1 MTVDQDDR
9 NAIVDRYADMV
20 WRIALSRT
28 RREEDAQDVFQEVFL
43 RLFQKEREFREE
55 EHRKA
60 WLIRTT
66 LLCCKSYRMAAF
78 RHATISLEEVSSTL
92 SLPEEKLGVYEAML
106 RLPAKYRIP
115 LQLYYI
121 EGMSVEEAANAIG
134 LRPGTFRMRM
144 NRGRKLLK
152 EQLKGEGIDV

>member
-1 MTVDQDDR
+1 MTVDQDNR
-9 NAIVDRYADMV
+9 NAIVDRYADLV

-28 RREEDAQDVFQEVFL
+28 RREEDAKDVFQEVFL

-60 WLIRTT
+60 WLIRAT
-66 LLCCKSYRMAAF
+66 LLCCKSYRVAAF
-78 RHATISLEEVSSTL
+78 RNATVSLEEVSSTL

-121 EGMSVEEAANAIG
+121 EGMSVEEAANAMG
-134 LRPGTFRMRM
+134 LRPGTLRVRM
-144 NRGRKLLK
+144 NRARKLLK

>member
-1 MTVDQDDR
+1 MISTQDER
-9 NAIVDRYADMV
+9 NAIVERYADMV
-20 WRIALSRT
+20 WRIALART
-28 RREEDAQDVFQEVFL
+28 QREDDAQDVFQEVFL

-60 WLIRTT
+60 WLINVTMN
-66 LLCCKSYRMAAF
+66 CCKSYRIASF
-78 RHATISLEEVSSTL
+78 RHATLNLEDVAPTL
-92 SLPEEKLGVYEAML
+92 YLPEEKLGVYEAML

-121 EGMSVEEAANAIG
+121 EGMDSDACANALG
-134 LRPGTFRMRM
+134 LRPGTFRVRL
-144 NRGRKLLK
+144 NRGRNLLK

>member
-1 MTVDQDDR
+1 MTDLQDER

-20 WRIALSRT
+20 WRIALART
-28 RREEDAQDVFQEVFL
+28 QKADFAEEVFQEVFL

-66 LLCCKSYRMAAF
+66 LICAKSYRVASF
-78 RHATISLEEVSSTL
+78 RHATLSLDEVSPTL

-106 RLPAKYRIP
+106 RLPSLYRIP

-121 EGMSVEEAANAIG
+121 EGMTTEECANALG
-134 LRPGTFRMRM
+134 LRPGTFRVRL
-144 NRGRKLLK
+144 NRGRTMLQK
-152 EQLKGEGIDV
+152 QLKGEGIDV

>member
-1 MTVDQDDR
+1 MIPIQDER
-9 NAIVDRYADMV
+9 NAIVERYADMV
-20 WRIALSRT
+20 WRIALART
-28 RREEDAQDVFQEVFL
+28 QREDDAQDVFQEVFL

-60 WLIRTT
+60 WLINVT
-66 LLCCKSYRMAAF
+66 LNCCKGYRIASF
-78 RHATISLEEVSSTL
+78 RHATLSLEDVAPTL
-92 SLPEEKLGVYEAML
+92 YLPEEKLGVYEAML

-121 EGMSVEEAANAIG
+121 EGMESDACANALG
-134 LRPGTFRMRM
+134 LRPGTFRVRL
-144 NRGRKLLK
+144 NRGRNLLK

>member
-1 MTVDQDDR
+1 MTVDQDNR

-20 WRIALSRT
+20 WRIALARKQK
-28 RREEDAQDVFQEVFL
+28 EADAQDVFQEVFL

-66 LLCCKSYRMAAF
+66 LVCCKGFRVAAF
-78 RHATISLEEVSSTL
+78 RHATLSLDEVSSTL
-92 SLPEEKLGVYEAML
+92 SLPAEKLGVYEAML

-121 EGMSVEEAANAIG
+121 EGMSAEEAADAMG
-134 LRPGTFRMRM
+134 LRPGTFRVRM
-144 NRGRKLLK
+144 NRARKLLK